1 MHIIKKRR
9 LELELSQSAVA
20 AMCEITQ
27 PQLSN
32 IETGKNKANTVT
44 LERIAKALEIEITL
58 S

>member
-9 LELELSQSAVA
+9 LELQLSQEAVA
-20 AMCEITQ
+20 KMCKITQ

>member
-9 LELELSQSAVA
+9 LELELSQQAVA
-20 AMCEITQ
+20 VLCGITQ